1 MRLDLVNFRGTAPT
15 SAGTSLLSEWRV
27 GTILQAVAVRDLKS
41 GQLWLELGGQRH
53 PARVASGQLEGPADG
68 ERLQVRVLRT
78 HPVLALE
85 TLASNSATEDA
96 HVTVD
101 ALRRFM
107 PKQESPTL
115 MLANLAWLA
124 QGKGSAAALPKNV
137 LEAAARL
144 WQSLPNTDDLTDP
157 TSLKATLNRSGVFL
171 ESNLASGQHSMGQDL
186 KALMLSLSKALQE
199 SGARGS
205 SASSH
210 TAGYAAPPTARG
222 ALTSLPPA
230 PATFAMLDAAN
241 QQLNELARQ
250 TEGAVARLTTVQLAN
265 SAEPSTSNFLIEV
278 PVKHEDRT
286 SMLRL
291 RIEQEDRRHDQSSSG
306 TNAWTVEAALDLG
319 VAGALHARVTLSEH
333 RIGVQLRAESPAI
346 VEALSARVG
355 ELESLLRESG
365 LEIDRVVCLHGM
377 PVGDNGARP
386 ARLLDVRA

>member
-1 MRLDLVNFRGTAPT
+1 MRLDLVNFRGTAPVG
-15 SAGTSLLSEWRV
+15 AGTSLLSEWRV
-27 GTILQAVAVRDLKS
+27 GTILQAVAIRDLKS

-85 TLASNSATEDA
+85 TLATNAALDDA
-96 HVTVD
+96 QLTAD

-124 QGKGSAAALPKNV
+124 QGKGSAAGLPKNV
-137 LEAAARL
+137 LDAAARL
-144 WQSLPNTDDLTDP
+144 WQSLPNADALSDP
-157 TSLKATLNRSGVFL
+157 KALKAALSRSGIFL
-171 ESNLASGQHSMGQDL
+171 ESNLASGQHAGGQDL

-199 SGARGS
+199 AGARAS
-205 SASSH
+205 SANSH

-230 PATFAMLDAAN
+230 PATFALIDTAN

-250 TEGAVARLTTVQLAN
+250 TEGALARLTTVQLAN
-265 SAEPSTSNFLIEV
+265 NAEPSTSNFLIEV

-291 RIEQEDRRHDQSSSG
+291 RVEQEAGRREQAGSG
-306 TNAWTVEAALDLG
+306 GNAWTVEAALDLG
-319 VAGALHARVTLSEH
+319 AAGALHARVTLSDQ

-346 VEALSARVG
+346 VEALSARSG

-377 PVGDNGARP
+377 PVSDGGARP

>member
-1 MRLDLVNFRGTAPT
+1 MRLDLVNFRGTVPT
-15 SAGTSLLSEWRV
+15 GAGTSLLSEWRV

-85 TLASNSATEDA
+85 TLATKSVTDEA
-96 HVTVD
+96 HVTAD
-101 ALRRFM
+101 ALRRFV

-124 QGKGSAAALPKNV
+124 QGKGSAAGLPKNV
-137 LEAAARL
+137 LDAAARL

-157 TSLKATLNRSGVFL
+157 SSLKATLNRSGVFL
-171 ESNLASGQHSMGQDL
+171 ESNLASGQHSTGQDL

-199 SGARGS
+199 SGARAT
-205 SASSH
+205 SANSH
-210 TAGYAAPPTARG
+210 TSGYAAPPTAQG

-265 SAEPSTSNFLIEV
+265 NAEPSTSNFLIEV

-291 RIEQEDRRHDQSSSG
+291 RVEQENRHREQSGSG
-306 TNAWTVEAALDLG
+306 GNAWTVEAALDLG
-319 VAGALHARVTLSEH
+319 VAGALHARVTLNEH

-346 VEALSARVG
+346 VEALSARAG

-377 PVGDNGARP
+377 PVSDNGSRP
-386 ARLLDVRA
+386 TRLLDVRA